1 MGSGTAWKQYAS
13 LFILLLGGGISL
25 IWGVALEN
33 GSRAGVMGFPGIY
46 FGTRC
51 LLEKCDPYNV
61 HDLERIYEAEGFATH
76 SESTALRQ
84 SVTLYVNLP
93 ATFLFVAP
101 FALLPLATAQLL
113 WMTLVVGSFSIATL
127 LMWQLG
133 KNYAPDVS
141 LILAFILISNCE
153 VIFAG
158 GNTAGLVVSLCVI
171 SVWCFLQ
178 QRFLTC
184 AVVCLA
190 VSLVIKPHDAGLI
203 WLYFLV
209 AGPLHRKRAM
219 LSAALAV
226 ALGLVAVVWVSHVA
240 PNWPTEL
247 RSNLAAIS
255 GPGGINEPGPASIGV
270 SSPDM
275 IIDLQT
281 VISVFA
287 SVPQVYNGLSYL
299 VCALL
304 LCVWMI
310 AIRRT
315 ERSTR
320 NALLALVSAAA
331 LSMLVTYHRS
341 YDAKLLLLTIPACAL
356 LWKEGKL
363 IRWIAFV
370 LSAGTVLMTGD
381 IPLAMLTHATRNMR
395 LYSDGLTEKL
405 LFVLLARPAPLLLLA
420 VSVIYLLLM
429 MRPVSGERTKTG
441 EAQEANTIIQ
451 APVPRN
457 LSSPAM

>member
-13 LFILLLGGGISL
+13 VFILLLGGGISL
-25 IWGVALEN
+25 IWGIALEK
-33 GSRAGVMGFPGIY
+33 GTRAGVMGFPGIY

-61 HDLERIYEAEGFATH
+61 QDLERFYEAQGFATP
-76 SESTALRQ
+76 SESVALRQ

-101 FALLPLATAQLL
+101 FALLPLGTAQLL
-113 WMTLVVGSFSIATL
+113 WMILVVGSFSIATL
-127 LMWQLG
+127 LMWNLG
-133 KNYAPDVS
+133 RNHAPDVS
-141 LILAFILISNCE
+141 LILAFLLISNCE

-158 GNTAGLVVSLCVI
+158 GNTAGLVVSLCVL

-178 QRFLTC
+178 QRFLKL

-190 VSLVIKPHDAGLI
+190 VSLLIKPHDAGLI

-209 AGPLHRKRAM
+209 AGPLHRKRAL
-219 LSAALAV
+219 LSAALAIG
-226 ALGLVAVVWVSHVA
+226 LGAAAIVWVSHVA
-240 PNWPTEL
+240 PSWPAEL
-247 RSNLAAIS
+247 RTNLAAIS
-255 GPGGINEPGPASIGV
+255 GPGGINEPGPTSIGV

-281 VISVFA
+281 VLSVFVNA
-287 SVPQVYNGLSYL
+287 PQIYNVLSYL
-299 VCALL
+299 MCALL
-304 LCVWMI
+304 LCAWLLAV
-310 AIRRT
+310 RRS
-315 ERSTR
+315 EQSTR
-320 NALLALVSAAA
+320 NTLFALVSVAA

-341 YDAKLLLLTIPACAL
+341 YDAKLLLLAIPACAMV
-356 LWKEGKL
+356 WKEGKR
-363 IRWIAFV
+363 IRWIAFA

-381 IPLAMLTHATRNMR
+381 IPLAMLTHATRNLR
-395 LYSDGLTEKL
+395 LFSDGLTGKI

-420 VSVIYLLLM
+420 VSVFYLVLM
-429 MRPVSGERTKTG
+429 MRPVWGGRSETG
-441 EAQEANTIIQ
+441 EAREAQPIDQ
-451 APVPRN
+451 AHAPRN